1 MSHAE
6 EATVQPDNDFFVV
19 RHRLAEEQAR
29 VRAENLSRIVR
40 NSADPAV
47 DIGRPGGARAWL
59 GRRLVG
65 IGTVLAGDPPVAEPG
80 STTGQPC

>member
-1 MSHAE
+1 MCHAE

-19 RHRLAEEQAR
+19 RHRIAEEQAR
-29 VRAENLSRIVR
+29 VHAESLSRIVH
-40 NSADPAV
+40 NSAGSAV
-47 DIGRPGGARAWL
+47 DVGRPGRVRAWL

>member
-1 MSHAE
+1 MSHDE
-6 EATVQPDNDFFVV
+6 ETTVQPDNDFFVV
-19 RHRLAEEQAR
+19 RHRIAEEQAR

-40 NSADPAV
+40 NSAGSAV
-47 DIGRPGGARAWL
+47 DVGQPGRMRAWL